1 MKLCN
6 LDYLKSVTPKSNA
19 FAIQMIKLFLQDT
32 PVAVKNINE
41 ALKNQNWLEV
51 HKNAHKIKPSVI
63 MLGVPQRLIDSL
75 LAIIEHAK
83 TETETHKIARHLFNF
98 EEGMSKVYLELED
111 AIEEM
116 EN

>member
-19 FAIQMIKLFLQDT
+19 FAVQMIRLFLNDT
-32 PVAVKNINE
+32 PESVKNINN
-41 ALKNQNWLEV
+41 ALKAANWLEV

-63 MLGVPQRLIDSL
+63 MLGVPQRLIDNL
-75 LAIIEHAK
+75 LTIIECAK
-83 TETETHKIARHLFNF
+83 TETDTYKIARNLFNF
-98 EEGMSKVYLELED
+98 EEGMAKVYLELEK
-111 AIEEM
+111 AVEEM

>member
-19 FAIQMIKLFLQDT
+19 FTIQMIKLFLRDT
-32 PVAVKNINE
+32 PVAVNNINE

-51 HKNAHKIKPSVI
+51 HKNAHKIKPSII
-63 MLGVPQRLIDSL
+63 MLGFPQRLIDSL
-75 LAIIEHAK
+75 LTIIEHAK
-83 TETETHKIARHLFNF
+83 TENETHKIARHLFNF
-98 EEGMSKVYLELED
+98 EEGIAKVYKELED

>member
-6 LDYLKSVTPKSNA
+6 LDYLKSITPKSNA
-19 FAIQMIKLFLQDT
+19 FAIQMLKLFVQDT
-32 PVAVKNINE
+32 PEAIKNID
-41 ALKNQNWLEV
+41 AAIKNSNWLEV
-51 HKNAHKIKPSVI
+51 HKNAHKIKPSVL
-63 MLGVPQRLIDSL
+63 MLGLPQRLIDSL

-83 TETETHKIARHLFNF
+83 TEKDTHKIARHFFNF
-98 EEGMSKVYLELED
+98 EDGMKKVFIELNA